1 MDGRIDRNAQH
12 QEASLP
18 QIPSFTLTFAIA
30 RTSDTVVP
38 RPALNQEQDQGQQI
52 SLPGLGKCQKLI
64 TKQFLQLAR
73 TLTSTPAHVAA
84 EKKTAQA
91 RQTDNIQ

>member
-1 MDGRIDRNAQH
+1 MPANIAAWAWEMPKTHN
-12 QEASLP
+12 EA
-18 QIPSFTLTFAIA
+18 
-30 RTSDTVVP
+30 
-38 RPALNQEQDQGQQI
+38 
-52 SLPGLGKCQKLI
+52 
-64 TKQFLQLAR
+64 FLQLAR